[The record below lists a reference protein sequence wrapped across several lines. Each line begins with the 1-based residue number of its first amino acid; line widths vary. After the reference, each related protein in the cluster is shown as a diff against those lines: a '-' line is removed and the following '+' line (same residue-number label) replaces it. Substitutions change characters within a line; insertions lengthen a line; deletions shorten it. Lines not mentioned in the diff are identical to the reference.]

1 MEKIKKIAVVS
12 AFAIVLVGIM
22 VIQMLLPDLALSE
35 FERRKLAQAPEIT
48 AEAIFS
54 GDYFADLE
62 EYLLDQFPA
71 RQRFRALKALF
82 QYQILGMK
90 DNNGLYQADGHLMKL
105 DYPLNTSQ
113 ASMAIGKFNA
123 MIAAHPEMH
132 QAYYSIIPDKNYFLA
147 EANGYPTMDYAAL
160 LEAAS
165 SIQGQYI
172 DIFPYLTV
180 DDFYTT
186 DSHWRQECIVPV
198 AQALASAMGTHADGQ
213 DAYTPESR
221 PGFYGVYAGQ
231 SAVAAKPDSI
241 TVMHSPVTDSA
252 IVTSPEH
259 PNETL
264 PVYNWDDFQGMDP
277 YDTYLSGPEALLEI
291 ENPLA
296 ENNRHLVL
304 FRDSF
309 GSSISPLL
317 LSAYRHV
324 TVVDLRYMTSAIVH
338 QTVDFEN
345 ADVLF
350 LYSTGMFNA
359 GATIK

>member
-12 AFAIVLVGIM
+12 AFALVLVGIM
-22 VIQMLLPDLALSE
+22 VLQMLLPDLALSE

-82 QYQILGMK
+82 QYQVLGMK
-90 DNNGLYQADGHLMKL
+90 DNNDLYQADGHLMKL
-105 DYPLNTSQ
+105 DYPFNQ
-113 ASMAIGKFNA
+113 AQANMAIRKFNA
-123 MIAAHPEMH
+123 MIAAHPEMR

-147 EANGYPTMDYAAL
+147 QPNGYPVMDYNAL
-160 LEAAS
+160 LQAAS
-165 SIQGQYI
+165 AIQGQYI

-180 DDFYTT
+180 DDYYTT

-198 AQALASAMGTHADGQ
+198 AQALAQAMGAQADGP

-231 SAVAAKPDSI
+231 SAISTPPDSI
-241 TVMHSPVTDSA
+241 TTMNSAVTDSA

-259 PNETL
+259 PGQTL
-264 PVYNWDDFQGMDP
+264 PVYNWADFEGMDP
-277 YDTYLSGPEALLEI
+277 YETYLSGAEALLEI

-296 ENNRHLVL
+296 DNDRRLVL

-309 GSSISPLL
+309 GSSLSPLL

-324 TVVDLRYMTSAIVH
+324 TVVDLRYMTSQIVH
-338 QTVDFEN
+338 QTVDFRD